1 MTLRISPVSSG
12 SSAEVGSSK
21 KRISLQGTATPA
33 QKNVILANAA
43 CGISIIDR
51 NLSVE
56 ESVAKAR
63 ESLDSG
69 AALFAFKRFVALN
82 S

>member
-1 MTLRISPVSSG
+1 MV
-12 SSAEVGSSK
+12 
-21 KRISLQGTATPA
+21 
-33 QKNVILANAA
+33 LANAA
-43 CGISIIDR
+43 CGISVIDR

-56 ESVAKAR
+56 ESIERCR

-69 AALFAFKRFVALN
+69 AALAAFRRFLQIY

>member
-1 MTLRISPVSSG
+1 VEPKDIYGGATA
-12 SSAEVGSSK
+12 AEACAIFDAV
-21 KRISLQGTATPA
+21 LEGTATDA
-33 QKNVILANAA
+33 QKSVVLANAA
-43 CGISIIDR
+43 CGISVIDR

-56 ESVAKAR
+56 ESIARCR

-69 AALFAFKRFVALN
+69 AALRAFRKFLEIY